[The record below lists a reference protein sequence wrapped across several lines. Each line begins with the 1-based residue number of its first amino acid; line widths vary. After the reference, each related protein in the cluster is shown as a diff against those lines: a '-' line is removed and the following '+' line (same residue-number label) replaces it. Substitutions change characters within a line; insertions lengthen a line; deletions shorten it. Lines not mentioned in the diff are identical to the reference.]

1 MSKINIIKLA
11 VVIIPMAVYWFTI
24 DGLFESNPTMAFGI
38 TLALSF
44 YFIALLI
51 YDHFASERRR
61 ASKPAEE
68 NERWKEYWV
77 ARDSDNSIFIS
88 EEKPYKNRVGLNVVS
103 GGWYDWLPDHMFTS
117 VEVTEKPKKITIVIE
132 M

>member
-1 MSKINIIKLA
+1 MLVN
-11 VVIIPMAVYWFTI
+11 
-24 DGLFESNPTMAFGI
+24 D
-38 TLALSF
+38 
-44 YFIALLI
+44 IAS
-51 YDHFASERRR
+51 ARKS
-61 ASKPAEE
+61 SKPAEE

>member
-24 DGLFESNPTMAFGI
+24 DGLFESNPTMAFVI
-38 TLALSF
+38 TLGMLVCYSIMLVND
-44 YFIALLI
+44 IAS
-51 YDHFASERRR
+51 ARKS
-61 ASKPAEE
+61 SKPAEE